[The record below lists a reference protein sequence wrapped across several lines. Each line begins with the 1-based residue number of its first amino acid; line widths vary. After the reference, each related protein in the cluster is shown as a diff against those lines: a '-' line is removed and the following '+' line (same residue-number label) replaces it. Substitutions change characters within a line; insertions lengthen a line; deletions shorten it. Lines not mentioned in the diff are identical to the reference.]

1 MNKGKKEEMQTT
13 IDIVGVIDDN
23 LFKSFLEETDKVI
36 NAFEQYKAETA
47 YINPNFL
54 SPFPSITLSI
64 SSYGGSTAI
73 GGAILNRMNEMKAM
87 GIEVNTHCNFAYSM
101 AFIIFVNGVKRTAD
115 KFSSFMNHG
124 SASMNSGYIEEQKA
138 DIRFSEKM
146 DELFESVIFENT
158 EMSKE
163 RVERARLCCDWF
175 GYDEAVEMKVVNA
188 GYDGCEPDWDEVDRK
203 YNQGLALAIQTF
215 AQIME
220 IEDEDEAIQLLH
232 YGLNE
237 INKQEE
243 SKKDETKEEEQEE
256 AEIREITEEML
267 LEMMGADI
275 PEICRECKHECPN
288 AEAEECQYGEEHK
301 CCRFPNE
308 EDYIKNVGLPK
319 DDDEEHEEEHKCCG
333 KCDNCTC
340 CEDKEV
346 EAKKLYTTLGEHNE
360 QIKEEE

>member
-1 MNKGKKEEMQTT
+1 MKKMFLLVTFFSLGLTACSNEQF
-13 IDIVGVIDDN
+13 DN
-23 LFKSFLEETDKVI
+23 
-36 NAFEQYKAETA
+36 
-47 YINPNFL
+47 
-54 SPFPSITLSI
+54 
-64 SSYGGSTAI
+64 STVSELD
-73 GGAILNRMNEMKAM
+73 LNRYVGKWYEIARYD
-87 GIEVNTHCNFAYSM
+87 H
-101 AFIIFVNGVKRTAD
+101 IFERGLVGCTANYTLQD
-115 KFSSFMNHG
+115 N
-124 SASMNSGYIEEQKA
+124 GYI
-138 DIRFSEKM
+138 
-146 DELFESVIFENT
+146 
-158 EMSKE
+158 
-163 RVERARLCCDWF
+163 
-175 GYDEAVEMKVVNA
+175 KVVNA

-243 SKKDETKEEEQEE
+243 SKKEEPKEEEQEE
-256 AEIREITEEML
+256 VEIREITEEML

-308 EDYIKNVGLPK
+308 EDYIENVGLPK

-340 CEDKEV
+340 CEGKEV